1 MVDKEQIT
9 KIVTEKIA
17 PRLRSHGGD
26 VEVVSVEDDGTVK
39 VKLMG
44 ACQGC
49 PGAMMTLKMVV
60 EQMLR
65 QSGADIKEVVAI

>member
-9 KIVTEKIA
+9 QLVAEKVA
-17 PRLRSHGGD
+17 PRLRAHGGD
-26 VEVVSVEDDGTVK
+26 IQVVAVEDDGTVK
-39 VKLMG
+39 VELKG

-65 QSGADIKEVVAI
+65 QAGADIKEVVSV